1 LGAGR
6 AAIMLAI
13 VSLLKATVA
22 AGECGPVVMLS
33 GEADLASARELSDL
47 LTAQLAGGVQR
58 LMVDLSGLR
67 FADSASVRALVLAGK
82 TLRERGGALVL
93 ARPQRAVARVLEL
106 MGVDQLLVVQGGAGP
121 GGLEAAELR
130 RAAKSVRDPASGTE
144 RVGEAKKEQAASADA
159 EDGLAGPVGDRDLR
173 GHQAAFAHGD
183 PLAAVAFHLVAGAQP
198 TAEDGDN
205 LAGRNV
211 LARYLYFRHGH
222 HVSGTSLS
230 PHPQAGTAG

>member
-6 AAIMLAI
+6 AAIMLAT

-22 AGECGPVVMLS
+22 AGESGPVVMLS

-106 MGVDQLLVVQGGAGP
+106 MGVDQLLVVQGGAGQ
-121 GGLEAAELR
+121 GSGSEAAQADLG
-130 RAAKSVRDPASGTE
+130 P
-144 RVGEAKKEQAASADA
+144 GEA
-159 EDGLAGPVGDRDLR
+159 
-173 GHQAAFAHGD
+173 
-183 PLAAVAFHLVAGAQP
+183 
-198 TAEDGDN
+198 
-205 LAGRNV
+205 
-211 LARYLYFRHGH
+211 
-222 HVSGTSLS
+222 
-230 PHPQAGTAG
+230 